1 MQNITR
7 NSYSLFQRKTP
18 KVSQQRI
25 LSAIRK
31 NLVEAGIIEKD
42 GECDDAGLIKL
53 FYTQV
58 TSEKLSGGET
68 FAAYL
73 ARFWDWNSDYVK
85 GRRERK
91 KTIGK
96 THVDSC
102 LALVRLHIAPYFKDT
117 LLCDITTKSLED
129 FMRSFPRRD
138 DDPKNGYSRRT
149 INGIMK
155 VIKVALKHA
164 ARLDLLPKNPAE
176 KIELLSNDTRER
188 GILTPAELERLF
200 RLEWGDERGKI
211 AAILAASSG
220 MRLGEITGLQIEN
233 LDFERNIIHVLH
245 SYSAYEKRI
254 KGTKSGKPRMIFTDP
269 FILRM
274 LAYLHAKNPHN
285 NSYIFYGTEADK
297 PVTAN
302 TMEHLTEKALA
313 DIFGE
318 DVKLAHFPLDDPF
331 EGETFFTLQGGSLAI
346 DFLTGDTPNAAQE
359 IHSARLTLRFESPNG
374 TGGTLDYSLST
385 LIPRKVISRMLL
397 ENIDLM
403 AAASD
408 E

>member
-1 MQNITR
+1 
-7 NSYSLFQRKTP
+7 
-18 KVSQQRI
+18 
-25 LSAIRK
+25 
-31 NLVEAGIIEKD
+31 
-42 GECDDAGLIKL
+42 
-53 FYTQV
+53 
-58 TSEKLSGGET
+58 
-68 FAAYL
+68 
-73 ARFWDWNSDYVK
+73 
-85 GRRERK
+85 
-91 KTIGK
+91 
-96 THVDSC
+96 
-102 LALVRLHIAPYFKDT
+102 
-117 LLCDITTKSLED
+117 
-129 FMRSFPRRD
+129 
-138 DDPKNGYSRRT
+138 
-149 INGIMK
+149 MK

-318 DVKLAHFPLDDPF
+318 DVRASFTGERAASAKALVQQTGLAADEYIAITRDNLDTIQNAITLTHRYAI
-331 EGETFFTLQGGSLAI
+331 EGIRLKTRMNSEKQILRIEPVLTKRLAVFCGQAPYVFIVGGMERDTPI
-346 DFLTGDTPNAAQE
+346 DFQGME
-359 IHSARLTLRFESPNG
+359 EKEGKRLTRFLGEMARRERNVSFHGFRHFFN
-374 TGGTLDYSLST
+374 ST
-385 LIPRKVISRMLL
+385 IRGMV
-397 ENIDLM
+397 
-403 AAASD
+403 SD
-408 E
+408 ETLRLQTGHADAKMTDQYDHLTDDRGNQLRQAVQTKILPYIPQDGMGD